1 MTRRGHGERRCSTL
15 RSRLCQNVLRGHA
28 GTGRCPRPTAARC
41 CRIGPGEGT
50 ASVAAPR
57 YAQDSVRMSFED
69 TQALAAVH
77 VPQTHGVVV
86 GPGEGTA
93 SVAAPRYAPDA
104 VRMSFEDTQA
114 LAAVHVP
121 QPHGVVV
128 MTRRG
133 HGERRCSTL
142 RSRRCQNVLRGHAG
156 TGRCPRPTAARCC
169 RMTRR
174 GHGERRCSTLR
185 SRRC

>member
-1 MTRRGHGERRCSTL
+1 
-15 RSRLCQNVLRGHA
+15 
-28 GTGRCPRPTAARC
+28 
-41 CRIGPGEGT
+41 
-50 ASVAAPR
+50 
-57 YAQDSVRMSFED
+57 MSFED

-121 QPHGVVV
+121 QTHGFV
-128 MTRRG
+128 
-133 HGERRCSTL
+133 
-142 RSRRCQNVLRGHAG
+142 
-156 TGRCPRPTAARCC
+156 
-169 RMTRR
+169 
-174 GHGERRCSTLR
+174 
-185 SRRC
+185 